1 VIDPSSL
8 NRSVPTG
15 ALLAPVAPDLVGAA
29 VRLGHDCW
37 WQSRLF
43 EVVGGWVPSE
53 TDLTAKLLFGRQC
66 AHFAWRAE
74 QWHDRLPELR
84 ELHREAFVVAPNRS
98 GSAVVEALAA
108 SSGTVERLAG
118 LYRVVLPRLVTS
130 YERHL
135 AAASPATD
143 GPIVRALQLVLNDEI
158 EDWHAGERLVERL
171 MTRPHDVAA
180 VHEFL
185 QRLETSVVG
194 AGARTGLVVFPGPV
208 PEG

>member
-1 VIDPSSL
+1 MIDPTSL

-53 TDLTAKLLFGRQC
+53 ADVTAKLLFGRQC

-98 GSAVVEALAA
+98 GAAVIEALAA
-108 SSGTVERLAG
+108 ASGTVERLAG
-118 LYRVVLPRLVTS
+118 LYRVVLPRLVTAH
-130 YERHL
+130 EAHL
-135 AAASPATD
+135 DALSPVTD
-143 GPIVRALQLVLNDEI
+143 GPVRRTLLLQLPEERADLAEGEALLVA
-158 EDWHAGERLVERL
+158 HSTAGEGAAAAEGAVAALERL
-171 MTRPHDVAA
+171 LM
-180 VHEFL
+180 
-185 QRLETSVVG
+185 
-194 AGARTGLVVFPGPV
+194 
-208 PEG
+208 